1 MVQLDKKKYRVVR
14 LFGYQKPMMIGEEI
28 LLTDFEAGRYGQMIE
43 LVEPSVSE
51 KKSEVNEMD
60 EKPNKKLTSNRG
72 RRKSK

>member
-1 MVQLDKKKYRVVR
+1 
-14 LFGYQKPMMIGEEI
+14 MMMGEEI